1 MFPFTARKAE
11 VHLRQKCAEWFS
23 AHQLQLL
30 TYAQQQADAATDVEL
45 LVCTVAGNVCR
56 AVCEGRVSMDDILP
70 YTLRSIF
77 NAAARLREQNARRYH
92 TEQCYGGQLTPQP
105 MHPAAAEEG
114 PDDMHLQLCR
124 AVQELPEELAI
135 IITLRIWDDR
145 TFPDIAAQLR
155 LPEST
160 VRSRYTAALRKI
172 KSRIST
178 KP

>member
-1 MFPFTARKAE
+1 MFPFTARRTE
-11 VHLRQKCAEWFS
+11 ERLRRECTEWFS
-23 AHQLQLL
+23 VHLVQLL
-30 TYAQQQADAATDVEL
+30 TYARQQADTATDVEL

-56 AVCEGRVSMDDILP
+56 AVCEGRVSMAEVLP

-92 TEQCYGGQLTPQP
+92 TEQDYGSQLIPLP
-105 MHPAAAEEG
+105 VHPAVADEG
-114 PDDMHLQLCR
+114 PDDTQLQLRR

-135 IITLRIWDDR
+135 IITLRIWDER

-160 VRSRYTAALRKI
+160 VRSRYTVALRKI
-172 KSRIST
+172 KSRISQ
-178 KP
+178 